1 MRLCGHDCIPCCI
14 FCKYMIPDV
23 ENSINFGLKGCNLYL
38 DEEHQEIAD
47 ACGYCDNFVYMNAED
62 KI

>member
-1 MRLCGHDCIPCCI
+1 
-14 FCKYMIPDV
+14 MIPDV